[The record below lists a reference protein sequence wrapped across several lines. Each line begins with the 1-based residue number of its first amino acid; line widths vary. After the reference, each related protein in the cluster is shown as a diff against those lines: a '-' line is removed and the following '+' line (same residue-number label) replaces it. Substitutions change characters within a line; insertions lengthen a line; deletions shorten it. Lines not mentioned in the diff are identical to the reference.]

1 VSGERESRHYPARP
15 VLGVGALIYR
25 GDEILLVRRGREPL
39 AGYWSLPGGAVEAG
53 ERLEDA
59 IRREVLEET
68 GLNVVVQDIALVFE
82 RIMPDEEGRCEYHY
96 VLVDF
101 RCEPESGTL
110 RPGDD
115 AREVAF
121 IPVSQLGTLQLTEG
135 TQAVVER
142 CLKETGTVTYV
153 ARP

>member
-1 VSGERESRHYPARP
+1 VTAERESRRYPARP

-25 GDEILLVRRGREPL
+25 GDEILLVQRGREPL
-39 AGYWSLPGGAVEAG
+39 VGYWSLPGGGVEAG

-68 GLNVVVQDIALVFE
+68 GLAVTVNDIALVFE
-82 RIMPDEEGRCEYHY
+82 RIMPDEAGLCEYHY

-101 RCEPESGTL
+101 RCGVEGGTL

-115 AREVAF
+115 AGEVAF
-121 IPVSQLGTLQLTEG
+121 FRVSQLGDLQLTEG

-142 CLKETGTVTYV
+142 CLNAAGTAAYV